1 MSGKVR
7 SDAQTGAW
15 NRDLGVD
22 LDAART
28 CGATAVVTLVVRDEL
43 KLLRTRNFFK
53 MCSEGPNC
61 DSLFPSGPLGG
72 GRTKRRNGAGGI
84 TLAQPEGR
92 HFLLLSSRP
101 ATCLSS
107 NMTGLE
113 TFGRSPCRNLP
124 VARQLKLKL
133 RRTYCADRSVSRF
146 WGVTSLFR
154 PSRSSSASER

>member
-1 MSGKVR
+1 MCPGKYDRMLKRVR
-7 SDAQTGAW
+7 G

-92 HFLLLSSRP
+92 HFLLPLVVAAGDVPFQQYDRFGNIWAFALSQF
-101 ATCLSS
+101 A
-107 NMTGLE
+107 
-113 TFGRSPCRNLP
+113 GRSPTE
-124 VARQLKLKL
+124 A
-133 RRTYCADRSVSRF
+133 
-146 WGVTSLFR
+146 
-154 PSRSSSASER
+154 